1 MPIIIILGILAG
13 AGAIAHAERDRGYHY
28 TNNDM
33 DNMLKDMTGKS
44 KKECQKILK
53 RYGRR

>member
-13 AGAIAHAERDRGYHY
+13 AGAIAYAERDRGYHY
-28 TNNDM
+28 NDM

-44 KKECQKILK
+44 KNECRKILK

>member
-13 AGAIAHAERDRGYHY
+13 AGAIAYAERDRGCHY

-44 KKECQKILK
+44 KKECRKILK